1 MWFVWITCV
10 CVCLFVR
17 RVVGPQAAVS
27 SFPRF
32 PCVFCVCLWDDYL
45 IWTQS
50 NGRPDFNFFPP
61 NWTNW
66 AADLPWVWTF
76 PTLVFIV
83 FPPGPR
89 ESQHFT
95 SCNKVPKKAPDLLG
109 KKMLSVW
116 MVNVSVFE
124 FQSDSVCSR
133 FSVCPSLYFLYF
145 LTQGEKILPRLS

>member
-95 SCNKVPKKAPDLLG
+95 SCNKVPKKRL
-109 KKMLSVW
+109 V
-116 MVNVSVFE
+116 
-124 FQSDSVCSR
+124 
-133 FSVCPSLYFLYF
+133 
-145 LTQGEKILPRLS
+145 GEKDAVCLNGECQCVWVPVRQRLLTVFRLSITLLPLFPDTGGENSPTCLS